1 MPLEIIYCWQA
12 LLVVAAA
19 NGGSQLVKT
28 IIDVWKGKAWRD
40 ARPWVG
46 KLLLPGVAVLVGALM
61 AAFVPARPQMIDD
74 YVEGKHLE
82 GLNARLIYAS
92 WGAACGA
99 ASSYL
104 YDRVM
109 DAIGMARRPSSGGGG
124 STLPPASKAA
134 AADDPGPPASR

>member
-12 LLVVAAA
+12 LLIVATA
-19 NGGSQLVKT
+19 NGVSQFVKT
-28 IIDVWKGKAWRD
+28 SIDVKRGKEWRI
-40 ARPWVG
+40 ARPWIG
-46 KLLLPGVAVLVGALM
+46 KLLLPGIAVLTGALM

-74 YVEGKHLE
+74 YVAGKHLE
-82 GLNARLIYAS
+82 GWSARLIYAS

-109 DAIGMARRPSSGGGG
+109 DAIGMSR
-124 STLPPASKAA
+124 AA
-134 AADDPGPPASR
+134 AAGRSTTTPSAPSDPGPPAEK